1 MAGPEG
7 FEPSTPGLEGRCFG
21 PDDNILHRSIQT
33 ELRAQLPEYNIA
45 FLEFWLDK
53 KKKITSLL
61 YAMVMVTRKRLFGT
75 SGIRGIPGK
84 DLTLDFLTEISQAIG
99 TYFKE
104 GPALVGYDGRD
115 SSPTIAKAIS
125 AGLMSVGLDVGESKL
140 LPTPA
145 LQFYVRKMNYK
156 VGVMI
161 TASHNPSIYNGVKVS
176 GADGIDVTRDE
187 EKIIEDIFYE
197 KKFNLANWKTIGT
210 SIMETKVISFYI
222 DGIISHINKDKIQ
235 KKNFQVIV
243 DPGNG
248 AQSIAA
254 PYMLEELNC
263 RPISLNSQVDGS
275 FPGRGA
281 EPTPEVLSSLS
292 EAVKGYGADMGVA
305 YDGDGDRS
313 LFCDE
318 KGIVHWG
325 DRSGAL
331 LVEYILSKN
340 PDATIVTTVSASK
353 VIDDIVEKHKAK
365 IFKTKVGSVDVSN
378 AMIDHD
384 ALFGLEENGGCF
396 FTPHIPVRDGAMAT
410 ALILEALANSK
421 RPLSEMLSNL
431 PRYFQK
437 KTKFECAKELMPRL
451 MKKIEGQIDRDIE
464 RIDGLKI
471 WEDTNS
477 WILLRPSGTEPVFR
491 VFAESN
497 KKSKLEK
504 MITEYSD
511 LVKDALSKQKN

>member
-1 MAGPEG
+1 
-7 FEPSTPGLEGRCFG
+7 
-21 PDDNILHRSIQT
+21 
-33 ELRAQLPEYNIA
+33 
-45 FLEFWLDK
+45 
-53 KKKITSLL
+53 
-61 YAMVMVTRKRLFGT
+61 MVMVTRKRLFGT

-84 DLTLDFLTEISQAIG
+84 DLTLDFITEISQAIG

-115 SSPTIAKAIS
+115 SSPTITKGIA
-125 AGLMSVGLDVGESKL
+125 AGLMSVGLDVGESEL
-140 LPTPA
+140 IPTPA
-145 LQFYVRKMNYK
+145 LQFYVRKKRYK

-161 TASHNPSIYNGVKVS
+161 TASHNPAKYNGVKVS

-187 EKIIEDIFYE
+187 EKIIEDIFY
-197 KKFNLANWKTIGT
+197 KKRFNLANWETIGT
-210 SIMETKVISFYI
+210 SIKETNVISSYI
-222 DGIISHINKDKIQ
+222 DGIISHVNKKKLQ
-235 KKNFQVIV
+235 KKNFRVII

-248 AQSIAA
+248 AQSVAA
-254 PYMLEELNC
+254 PYLLKKLNC
-263 RPISLNSQVDGS
+263 KLISLNIEVDGS

-292 EAVKGYGADMGVA
+292 EAVKENGADMGVA

-318 KGIVHWG
+318 KGVVHWG

-340 PDATIVTTVSASK
+340 PGATIVTTVSASK
-353 VIDDIVEKHKAK
+353 VIDDIVENHKAK

-378 AMIDHD
+378 AMIDQD

-396 FTPHIPVRDGAMAT
+396 FAPHIPVRDGGMAT
-410 ALILEALANSK
+410 ALILEALANSE
-421 RPLSEMLSNL
+421 RPLSEMLGSL
-431 PRYFQK
+431 PRYAQK
-437 KTKFECAKELMPRL
+437 KSKFECAKELMPQV
-451 MKKIEGQIDRDIE
+451 MKRIEGQIDKDVE

-471 WEDTNS
+471 WEDNNS
-477 WILLRPSGTEPVFR
+477 WILLRPSGTEPVIR

-511 LVKDALSKQKN
+511 LVKDALSQQKN